1 MGFSAR
7 IVVATVLVASLSM
20 MLAILAER
28 FLASPSAL
36 WLAWA
41 GITLLMGMVG
51 WGIARH
57 LGRPLAE
64 MHAHIE
70 AVARD
75 SDLARRLPV
84 RGHDE
89 WSRMAQALNQ
99 MFEKFNGIVQ
109 KIMDETTQ
117 LTSAAETMSATA
129 EHTRRDILRQQSE
142 TDQVATA
149 IDEMS
154 ATVSEVA
161 RNTSSAAQAAD
172 QASREAAKGKEVIRQ
187 AMDYTDQVAGHVR
200 EAGAVVENL
209 ENKSRDIGAVLDV
222 IRDIAEQTNL
232 LALNAA
238 IEAARAGEQGRGFAV
253 VADEVRSLASRTQE
267 STVEIQAMIEQLQG
281 EARRAVQSMEQS
293 HAIAGENTEHT
304 RQAQAAF
311 EAIAEMINE
320 INDMNTQIAS
330 ASEEQSAVSEEIHR
344 NVVVISDVARQT
356 SEGSG
361 HITEASERVSNLAE
375 ALQGLVRQFRV
386 ADQRQFDFGAAR
398 AAHLA
403 WKTRLR
409 SFLDGRS
416 TLTREQAVSHRHCVL
431 GKWYYGEGLAKYG
444 HMEEMQAIEAPH
456 EALHDI
462 IGRIIECKE
471 RGDLDEAERLYRQVE
486 PLSARIVGYLD
497 SLATRVA

>member
-1 MGFSAR
+1 MGFKHKIIA
-7 IVVATVLVASLSM
+7 ATVLVAVFSM
-20 MLAILAER
+20 ALAILAGR
-28 FLASPSAL
+28 VLDAPGVL

-41 GITLLMGMVG
+41 GIVLLMAAAGG
-51 WGIARH
+51 LLARH
-57 LGRPLAE
+57 LGRPLGE
-64 MHAHIE
+64 MRAHIE
-70 AVARD
+70 AIAEH
-75 SDLARRLPV
+75 SDLALRIPV
-84 RGHDE
+84 RGSDE
-89 WSRMAQALNQ
+89 WSQMAAALNR
-99 MFEKFNGIVQ
+99 MFDKFNGIVQ

-117 LTSAAETMSATA
+117 LTTAAESMSATA
-129 EHTRRDILRQQSE
+129 ERTRQDILRQQAE

-149 IDEMS
+149 INEMS

-172 QASREAAKGKEVIRQ
+172 QASREAARGQNVIRK

-200 EAGAVVENL
+200 EAGTVVENL
-209 ENKSRDIGAVLDV
+209 ETKSRTIGSVLDV

-267 STVEIQAMIEQLQG
+267 STVEIRTMIEQLQG
-281 EARRAVQSMEQS
+281 EARHAVQSMEQS
-293 HAIAGENTEHT
+293 HAIAGENIEHT
-304 RQAQAAF
+304 RQAQEAF
-311 EAIAEMINE
+311 TAIVDMINE

-330 ASEEQSAVSEEIHR
+330 ASEEQSAVSEEINR

-361 HITEASERVSNLAE
+361 RIAESSERVSGLAE
-375 ALQGLVRQFRV
+375 ELQGLVRQFRV
-386 ADQRQFDFGAAR
+386 ADQQQFDFGAAR

-403 WKTRLR
+403 WKTKLR

-444 HMEEMQAIEAPH
+444 QMDEMQAIEAPH
-456 EALHDI
+456 EALHGLI
-462 IGRIIECKE
+462 ARIIECKE
-471 RGDLDEAERLYRQVE
+471 QGDMAEAERLYREVE
-486 PLSARIVGYLD
+486 PLSAQIVGCLD
-497 SLATRVA
+497 SLASKVA